1 MPFFLHL
8 PIRLIEVFS
17 GWCKRRFRLKAA
29 KFGNKRDAES
39 MFAVK
44 LNRLSSPDHHSF
56 VESPGS
62 RSRRHNID
70 IKFPSYSISIINHGD
85 VERETRFERRGERE
99 EGEKEKNGT
108 CCAIGLRARMGCF
121 AIGEIASN

>member
-1 MPFFLHL
+1 M
-8 PIRLIEVFS
+8 FS

-62 RSRRHNID
+62 RSCRHNID

>member
-1 MPFFLHL
+1 M
-8 PIRLIEVFS
+8 FS

-85 VERETRFERRGERE
+85 VERETRFERRGG
-99 EGEKEKNGT
+99 EGGEEKEKNGT

>member
-1 MPFFLHL
+1 
-8 PIRLIEVFS
+8 
-17 GWCKRRFRLKAA
+17 
-29 KFGNKRDAES
+29 

-85 VERETRFERRGERE
+85 VERETRFERRGEEGEEEGE

-108 CCAIGLRARMGCF
+108 CCAIDGMFRDRGNRFELNRIDRLLTDHLKGGSIEF
-121 AIGEIASN
+121 RD